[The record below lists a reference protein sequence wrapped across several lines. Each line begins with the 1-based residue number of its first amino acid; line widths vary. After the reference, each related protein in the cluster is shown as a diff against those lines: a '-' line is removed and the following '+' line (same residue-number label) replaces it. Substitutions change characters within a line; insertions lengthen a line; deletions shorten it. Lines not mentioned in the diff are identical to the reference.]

1 MFWFGINLTN
11 NWKIHSRS
19 DQMTKWLIKRTH
31 SMHQNEQIEQNLWII
46 FLCQLQQPIW
56 RKIFACAMLTF
67 EYSNEFLQSLA
78 TVQKH
83 CHLNA
88 IYRLRD
94 TFVVHNL
101 YNFMCAMQFAL
112 CHYFLN
118 CFAASSQFR
127 WMYRPHKHSQTLI
140 SLSLLEI
147 IWIRGKKTKSMFTQ
161 LLREEAKIL

>member
-1 MFWFGINLTN
+1 MSKSN
-11 NWKIHSRS
+11 KIYESFFCASFNSRFDAKFS
-19 DQMTKWLIKRTH
+19 LAQCSR
-31 SMHQNEQIEQNLWII
+31 
-46 FLCQLQQPIW
+46 
-56 RKIFACAMLTF
+56 F